1 MATDRHNEDDSRSL
15 ARCAACNAT
24 VIAQIDCR
32 EPVDANT
39 VCATC
44 GMTIFDS
51 PLQSDY
57 FEVAMKIHRRGPA
70 PRPRRS

>member
-1 MATDRHNEDDSRSL
+1 MGSYRRQERDNRIV
-15 ARCAACNAT
+15 ARCTTCHAA
-24 VIAQIDCR
+24 VLSHIDHNLAGA
-32 EPVDANT
+32 DI

-70 PRPRRS
+70 PRPHRS